1 MWYTGMEN
9 TADSGGANTGFRCA
23 TDLATPKAQKR
34 VKKKVDRRSKK
45 KKKATARVEL

>member
-1 MWYTGMEN
+1 MEN

-23 TDLATPKAQKR
+23 SDLATPKAQKR
-34 VKKKVDRRSKK
+34 VKKKVEKKKSK